1 MRWCAMLLVVV
12 VAACGGRSATTK
24 KTGLVG
30 EIKVDSCLTICAKSG
45 CLKALTPIVGGG
57 QIKLQ
62 SEGAPAFDPWL
73 NIPDTVLGLFRVDF
87 YDIDGQW
94 VASVAQKCAMTP
106 PVKIDARAILRR
118 KPNGSYFINLSR
130 NGVPIGTTRFVWKK

>member
-1 MRWCAMLLVVV
+1 MRWCAMLLVVMA
-12 VAACGGRSATTK
+12 AACGGRSAATK
-24 KTGLVG
+24 KTALVA
-30 EIKVDSCLTICAKSG
+30 EIKVDSCLTMCAKPS
-45 CLKALTPIVGGG
+45 CLKTLTPIVGGG

-62 SEGAPAFDPWL
+62 REGTPAFDPWL
-73 NIPDTVLGLFRVDF
+73 YIPETALDKFRIDF

-106 PVKIDARAILRR
+106 PVKIDARVILRR

-130 NGVPIGTTRFVWKK
+130 NGVPIGTTRLVWKK